1 MTAYIEHPR
10 LCAEAVEARAYQIEA
25 VSDCLGAP
33 TLLVLPTALG
43 KTPIEWMV
51 IAERLNTIGGR
62 ALMIAPTNALV
73 NQHLRDLK
81 LVIDKQE
88 SEDSITSI
96 SGSID
101 WKKRQKRWDAAEIII
116 ATPQVIR
123 NDVQRGS
130 IDLKDVSVLV
140 VDEAHHSKGRHAVA
154 EVGDQ
159 YLQSAQNPLV
169 LGATASP
176 GSSQEQVEEVC
187 KRLGLKRIHSRTAE
201 NPFLAPYAAGLQV
214 KEVPVNVD
222 EGLKLMAAPLIL
234 WMNGLVDQLRRLGYH
249 VQTGRVTSSQLNDT
263 RERIQRAIAKG
274 EGLAYNAARQCAQS
288 QRLLN
293 LIGYLLSQ
301 GVSASREYL
310 SRVKTS
316 GEGGD
321 KGSSAFFKDD
331 RITSLYEM
339 LQHSEELHEKVG
351 KTVELV
357 QEQIEI
363 NPESRVIVF
372 AHFRDTV
379 DEIVQRLDDC
389 QRIKPE
395 RFVGQA
401 TREGSSGMTQKE
413 QLSGLQRFRDGECN
427 VLVATSV
434 GEEGLDIPKAD
445 RVIFYEPIGSEIR
458 TIQRRG
464 RTGRHSDGNVYVLI
478 ARETRD
484 EGARA
489 SAVYREQRMQKVID
503 SVRRNMGRPNKDD
516 LAEHL
521 TTFKVRDGAIVG
533 SAYSFM
539 QSEMKSLTPE
549 LGERKSRIS
558 TTVEDADTEDAPQVP
573 PPPLGSD
580 PKRLRPKGQTGLD
593 SFPSIAPPPKEDEPT
608 DENTRDSLEKLA
620 IRAAEDIVQ
629 ALTTE
634 AVDPLTHDSSNP
646 CRIVVDHREP
656 NTTIA
661 ATLRLQG
668 VDVDVQTLQ
677 VGDFKIGDRVLI
689 ERKRVRDFI
698 DSLLDGRLLNQAHRL
713 IAAAPRP
720 LLLIEGG
727 GLFSQRAVHNNSLM
741 GALATLTID
750 LGLPVVTT
758 QDGEETARFL
768 IIAARREQA
777 LLGALTKEA
786 RGRMKLGEEGNAG
799 PWFASQQPGSG
810 EVSEGAVA
818 HAAESV
824 IDSGLEGGQ
833 RVILDASKAPL
844 SEKEERN
851 RLQDRISV
859 LEALPGIGP
868 TTAKRIIDHFGS
880 IEKLTKAEIGELCEI
895 SGIGPAT
902 AEKIKR
908 ILRG

>member
-1 MTAYIEHPR
+1 MTAFIEHPR

-25 VSDCLGAP
+25 VSDCLGSP

-51 IAERLNTIGGR
+51 MAERLNLIGGR
-62 ALMIAPTNALV
+62 ALLIAPTNALV
-73 NQHLRDLK
+73 NQHLNDLK
-81 LVIDKQE
+81 SVIDKQKL
-88 SEDSITSI
+88 EDSITSMT
-96 SGSID
+96 GSID
-101 WKKRQKRWDAAEIII
+101 WKKRQKRWDAAEIIV

-159 YLQSAQNPLV
+159 YLQAAQNPLI

-187 KRLGLKRIHSRTAE
+187 QRLGLKRIHSRTAE
-201 NPFLAPYAAGLQV
+201 NSLLAPYAAGL
-214 KEVPVNVD
+214 KINEVPVDVD
-222 EGLKLMAAPLIL
+222 DGLKLMAAPLIL
-234 WMNGLVDQLRRLGYH
+234 WMNSLVDQLRRLGYH

-293 LIGYLLSQ
+293 LIGYLVSQ

-316 GEGGD
+316 GEEGD
-321 KGSSAFFKDD
+321 KGSSAFFKDG
-331 RITSLYEM
+331 RISALYEI
-339 LQHSEELHEKVG
+339 LQNSEELHGKVG

-357 QEQIEI
+357 LEQIEI
-363 NPESRVIVF
+363 NPVSRVIVF
-372 AHFRDTV
+372 AHYRDTV
-379 DEIVQRLDDC
+379 DEIVRRLEDC
-389 QRIKPE
+389 PRIKPE

-401 TREGSSGMTQKE
+401 TRDGSSGMTQKQ

-434 GEEGLDIPKAD
+434 GEEGLDVPRAD

-464 RTGRHSDGNVYVLI
+464 RTGRHRDGNVYVLI

-489 SAVYREQRMQKVID
+489 SAIYREKQMQKVID
-503 SVRRNMGRPNKDD
+503 RVRRNMGRPNNDD

-521 TTFKVRDGAIVG
+521 TTFKVRDGAVVG

-539 QSEMKSLTPE
+539 QSEMKRLTPE

-558 TTVEDADTEDAPQVP
+558 TTVEDVETEGVPQVP
-573 PPPLGSD
+573 PSPLEPD

-593 SFPSIAPPPKEDEPT
+593 TFPSLAPPPKENDTT
-608 DENTRDSLEKLA
+608 DDNAQDSLEKLA

-698 DSLLDGRLLNQAHRL
+698 DSLLDGRLLDQAHRL

-768 IIAARREQA
+768 IIAAQREQA

-786 RGRMKLGEEGNAG
+786 RGRMKQGEEGNAG

-810 EVSEGAVA
+810 EVSEGAA
-818 HAAESV
+818 GHAAESV
-824 IDSGLEGGQ
+824 IDSGLEGVQ
-833 RVILDASKAPL
+833 RVILDATKAPL
-844 SEKEERN
+844 SEKEERD
-851 RLQDRISV
+851 RLHDRISV

-868 TTAKRIIDHFGS
+868 TTAKRMIDHFGS
-880 IEKLTKAEIGELCEI
+880 IEELTKADFSELCEV

-902 AEKIKR
+902 AEKIKN